1 MFHTLLDSAKS
12 KETYFVAS
20 GILLTSEIDIP
31 AVIVFD
37 DNTYRRYYTNIQ
49 VSLMNQGVRKSSLE
63 ALNEESIM

>member
-1 MFHTLLDSAKS
+1 MFHTLLDSAKL

-37 DNTYRRYYTNIQ
+37 DNTLSKILHKYT
-49 VSLMNQGVRKSSLE
+49 S
-63 ALNEESIM
+63 